1 MKTETQET
9 AAVQKASPA
18 HTLRYDAL
26 LVFITMIWGSTFL
39 VVKYVVKLSG
49 PFTYLAFAYGIGA
62 LTLALIFH
70 RRLAVHGVR
79 AANDRLTIYHCQ
91 QSWFH
96 HRLKCAAYTGF
107 HVPIVEAKSLAWG
120 S

>member
-1 MKTETQET
+1 MFTEEAIMTKTEGTVM
-9 AAVQKASPA
+9 AAAQKTLPA
-18 HTLRYDAL
+18 YRLRFDAL

-70 RRLAVHGVR
+70 KRLARITR
-79 AANDRLTIYHCQ
+79 AELRNGCILAGMIVGRL
-91 QSWFH
+91 
-96 HRLKCAAYTGF
+96 A
-107 HVPIVEAKSLAWG
+107 
-120 S
+120 